1 MNCPEK
7 NPVIVLTG
15 RLLFRLCKLSCLLHS
30 VGCGPNFSICD
41 RLGQV
46 VSVIDELFMYLC
58 TCIVGIFRR
67 QSRPLYAIVGFD
79 RVERWPTEV
88 RLLQQIISCN
98 SVFSRSES
106 VTLFYKAVAWGYWN
120 ESSSLKQQV
129 SPPCGHFSNHPR
141 TQLWPPIVLAQHDPY
156 LLLMNI
162 YKH

>member
-1 MNCPEK
+1 MFDYLDIYCQTSAMNCPEK

-41 RLGQV
+41 GLGQV

-88 RLLQQIISCN
+88 RLLPVSYTHL
-98 SVFSRSES
+98 
-106 VTLFYKAVAWGYWN
+106 TLPTNREV
-120 ESSSLKQQV
+120 
-129 SPPCGHFSNHPR
+129 
-141 TQLWPPIVLAQHDPY
+141 
-156 LLLMNI
+156 
-162 YKH
+162 